1 MRAHNGVGLMRCIRQ
16 AGAKFWHIRLRFRV
30 GNLTD
35 DQMAQAMGVAV
46 WRHAVELK
54 AEDIALMVPPAA
66 AKAMV
71 IAMRQLVF
79 GGGA

>member
-1 MRAHNGVGLMRCIRQ
+1 
-16 AGAKFWHIRLRFRV
+16 
-30 GNLTD
+30 
-35 DQMAQAMGVAV
+35 MGVAV

-54 AEDIALMVPPAA
+54 PEDIALMVPPAA
-66 AKAMV
+66 AKAMA

>member
-1 MRAHNGVGLMRCIRQ
+1 
-16 AGAKFWHIRLRFRV
+16 
-30 GNLTD
+30 
-35 DQMAQAMGVAV
+35 MGVAV

-54 AEDIALMVPPAA
+54 PEDIALVVPPAA